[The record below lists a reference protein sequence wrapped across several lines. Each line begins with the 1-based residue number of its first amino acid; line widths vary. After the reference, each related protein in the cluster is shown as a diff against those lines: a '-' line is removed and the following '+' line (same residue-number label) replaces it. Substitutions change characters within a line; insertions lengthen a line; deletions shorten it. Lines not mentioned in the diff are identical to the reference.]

1 MNIRIIGHTILLC
14 LAWGGGGGVVSG
26 WEESEERQSELLS
39 QDIFDGVRVVAGE
52 GQCK

>member
-14 LAWGGGGGVVSG
+14 LGGGDVSG
-26 WEESEERQSELLS
+26 WEESEERESELLS
-39 QDIFDGVRVVAGE
+39 QDTFDGVRVVAGE